1 MKKKLKH
8 PNWNELNASLSLEI
22 SSSQQSLIGGEER
35 NWCYNV
41 NDLNGFDNVYMQ
53 GSNGVEAYF
62 TVDGDEDQAVVVRAK
77 LLVGAD
83 GMHSVIRKQ
92 MIGDD
97 ARYLSLVDWNCVILN
112 PDLR

>member
-1 MKKKLKH
+1 M
-8 PNWNELNASLSLEI
+8 
-22 SSSQQSLIGGEER
+22 
-35 NWCYNV
+35 
-41 NDLNGFDNVYMQ
+41 
-53 GSNGVEAYF
+53 EAYF

-112 PDLR
+112 PDLRWIPASCDPFSIYDLPVVTIHKAG